1 MKPFTSE
8 MMKSAQIERLRDSVR
23 FEFKNR
29 HSFKRG
35 RFTPRDNVA
44 DYIQII
50 RRMRKE
56 EA

>member
-1 MKPFTSE
+1 MKFTSE

-35 RFTPRDNVA
+35 RLTPRENVME
-44 DYIQII
+44 YVQII
-50 RRMRKE
+50 RRMERSV
-56 EA
+56 A